1 MQIPRSP
8 TDTLNID
15 KDKYYESLSF
25 GEWNKNTSNDEHFTM
40 NGWNVVLCHW

>member
-1 MQIPRSP
+1 MKKIEMSVEIMDAHRESNIFEMQIPRSP

-25 GEWNKNTSNDEHFTM
+25 GE
-40 NGWNVVLCHW
+40 